1 MSDPLPKMTTAAKTE
16 FEILTFP
23 TARDWERWL
32 AKNTARSKG
41 VWLQFFKKGS
51 GITSITYADALN
63 VALCFGWIDGQIKG
77 HDEQSWIHKFT
88 PRRPK
93 SMWSKRNRD
102 LIELLTRSGKM
113 RPAGLKEVEA
123 AKADGRWDRAYDSP
137 GKMTVPED
145 FLKALAKNPKAMKF
159 FKNLNKANTYAIT
172 WRLQTAKRPETR
184 QKRMKAII
192 EMLAGGKKLHE

>member
-102 LIELLTRSGKM
+102 LIELLTKSGKM

-137 GKMTVPED
+137 SKMTVPED

-184 QKRMKAII
+184 QKRVKAII

>member
-1 MSDPLPKMTTAAKTE
+1 MSDPLPKMTTPAKTE

-32 AKNTARSKG
+32 AKNAARSKG

-63 VALCFGWIDGQIKG
+63 VALSFGWIDGQIKG

-102 LIELLTRSGKM
+102 LIELLTKSGKM

-137 GKMTVPED
+137 SKMTVPED
-145 FLKALAKNPKAMKF
+145 FLKALSNNPKAMKF

-172 WRLQTAKRPETR
+172 WRLQTAKRAVTR
-184 QKRMKAII
+184 QKRMEAII